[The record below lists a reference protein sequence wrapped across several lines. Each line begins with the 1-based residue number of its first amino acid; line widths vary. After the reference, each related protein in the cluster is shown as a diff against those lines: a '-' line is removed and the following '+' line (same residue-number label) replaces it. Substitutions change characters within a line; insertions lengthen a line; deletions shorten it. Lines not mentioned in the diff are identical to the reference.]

1 MSTTRK
7 MGSWAKKFFG
17 VHLYK
22 NPKLLSLEEEILG
35 TRPGVNPNTLK
46 NLELYMTPFFRGTQS
61 DTYSDIETFK
71 KMKELMKEIKDLVA
85 AISEEHYNLTDGHD
99 NNLNYLWYMY
109 YKGTKKDDFRPFIYM
124 AELMLL
130 KKLNYLTETEV
141 QNVVKMMKSDDK
153 DNLHIATLTI
163 KNLRDLRIKE
173 KGVYSKE
180 NANYTE
186 VKQTYGF
193 EILNHTVFMET
204 MIEK

>member
-1 MSTTRK
+1 
-7 MGSWAKKFFG
+7 
-17 VHLYK
+17 
-22 NPKLLSLEEEILG
+22 
-35 TRPGVNPNTLK
+35 
-46 NLELYMTPFFRGTQS
+46 MTPFFRGTIS
-61 DTYSDIETFK
+61 DTYFESKTF
-71 KMKELMKEIKDLVA
+71 ELMKEIKELVGE
-85 AISEEHYNLTDGHD
+85 ISEEHYNMTDGHD

-130 KKLNYLTETEV
+130 KKFEYLTETEV

-186 VKQTYGF
+186 VRQTYGF

-204 MIEK
+204 MAEK

>member
-1 MSTTRK
+1 MSTTIK

-17 VHLYK
+17 IHQYK

-35 TRPGVNPNTLK
+35 TRPGINPNTLK
-46 NLELYMTPFFRGTQS
+46 NLELYMTPFFRGTIS
-61 DTYSDIETFK
+61 DTYFESKTF
-71 KMKELMKEIKDLVA
+71 ELMKEIKELVGE
-85 AISEEHYNLTDGHD
+85 ISEEHYNMTDGHD

-130 KKLNYLTETEV
+130 KKFEYLTETEV

-204 MIEK
+204 MAEK

>member
-17 VHLYK
+17 IHQYK

-35 TRPGVNPNTLK
+35 TRPGVNLNTLR

-61 DTYSDIETFK
+61 DTYFDLKTF
-71 KMKELMKEIKDLVA
+71 EIMKEIKDLVG
-85 AISEEHYNLTDGHD
+85 AISEEHYNITDGYD

-130 KKLNYLTETEV
+130 KKFEYLTEVEV

-153 DNLHIATLTI
+153 DNLHIATLTL

-186 VKQTYGF
+186 VGQTYGF

-204 MIEK
+204 MAEK